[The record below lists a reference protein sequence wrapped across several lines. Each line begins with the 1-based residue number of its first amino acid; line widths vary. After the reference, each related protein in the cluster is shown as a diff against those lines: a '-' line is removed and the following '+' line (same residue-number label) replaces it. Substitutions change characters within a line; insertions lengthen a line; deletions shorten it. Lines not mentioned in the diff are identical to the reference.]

1 MLFLI
6 QAIDIRSVLINF
18 LDQVVETVN
27 IFFFIYLSYS
37 KYILVII
44 MLFIGILTLL
54 KLRGVY
60 FHQRLKTTEELS
72 KESNQIKKIRLILG
86 CVYIIIASGI
96 LFNYLT
102 YFLMW
107 ILEPLPDGFI
117 FYLID
122 LINFNF
128 EAVIGRS
135 IIISEYSITYNFI
148 AFWSYNGVLH
158 LILTLW
164 NFIDKSRPL
173 VNPRKA
179 LKNLVLSL
187 AICLFCGFTTFMPYF
202 L

>member
-1 MLFLI
+1 MILLFE
-6 QAIDIRSVLINF
+6 AVDILKLLFNL
-18 LDQVVETVN
+18 LDQVIKAAN
-27 IFFFIYLSYS
+27 IFFLIYLKFS

-60 FHQRLKTTEELS
+60 FHQQLKPNEDLN
-72 KESNQIKKIRLILG
+72 KESSKIRKVRLVLG
-86 CVYIIIASGI
+86 CIYIIIASGI

-117 FYLID
+117 FYLIGLIDSSFESLSGGNLMLYD
-122 LINFNF
+122 LPI
-128 EAVIGRS
+128 V
-135 IIISEYSITYNFI
+135 YNLI
-148 AFWSYNGVLH
+148 AFCSYNGVLH
-158 LILTLW
+158 LILTFW
-164 NFIDKSRPL
+164 YFIDKSRPL

-179 LKNLVLSL
+179 LKNLMISI